1 MVLAGW
7 WAPLEEGHRGSGCWE
22 SVTLRRVGRVG
33 RVGALTV
40 DLHVEGQAG
49 AAHCI
54 VGGAAVGAAVSRAQG
69 LQLEE
74 SALLGELGVGIRL
87 ERHPHPGGRPS
98 SVQGWPCPA
107 PRAAGSRNQWDWPA
121 APALV
126 PS

>member
-1 MVLAGW
+1 M
-7 WAPLEEGHRGSGCWE
+7 
-22 SVTLRRVGRVG
+22 
-33 RVGALTV
+33 

-49 AAHCI
+49 AARCI

-87 ERHPHPGGRPS
+87 ERQPHPGGRPS